1 MNDGNKKPTQQRLDI
16 VLKATNIRT
25 RKHTSISICVYCICI
40 CCVHTIQPQCVAYGL
55 LLLLLPSSLFVCC
68 ASFVV
73 CALFCTQTMR
83 TENSGKNW
91 RKKARQ
97 KLLPALLLCG
107 NFARGKHGGDG
118 ATKNALPCCN
128 GSQVL
133 IT

>member
-40 CCVHTIQPQCVAYGL
+40 CCVHTKQPQCVAYGL

-91 RKKARQ
+91 RKKPGKNCCQLFYFEGTLQGENMVGMGQQ
-97 KLLPALLLCG
+97 KMHYHA
-107 NFARGKHGGDG
+107 
-118 ATKNALPCCN
+118 ATAAKF
-128 GSQVL
+128 
-133 IT
+133 

>member
-25 RKHTSISICVYCICI
+25 RTRKHTSISICVYCICI
-40 CCVHTIQPQCVAYGL
+40 CCVHTKQPQCVAYGL

-91 RKKARQ
+91 RKKPGKNCCQLFYFVATLRGENMVGMGQQ
-97 KLLPALLLCG
+97 KMHYHA
-107 NFARGKHGGDG
+107 
-118 ATKNALPCCN
+118 ATAAKF
-128 GSQVL
+128 
-133 IT
+133 